1 MKKSPFEI
9 RLMRSDDFNAI
20 VKLDEKVVQV
30 SRADYYRLKFEE
42 LIQSTDRLPAS
53 LVAEQGDGKILGF
66 IMGAIFIGE
75 YGISEEATLETIVV
89 DPDHRNKG
97 IGRSLIDEFANHLSS
112 LGARKISTLV
122 NSTDSEL
129 MHFFGENR
137 FSPSKTINLE
147 RITRN

>member
-20 VKLDEKVVQV
+20 VKLDEKVVQG

-97 IGRSLIDEFANHLSS
+97 IGKSLIDEFADHLSA

-147 RITRN
+147 RITRD

>member
-1 MKKSPFEI
+1 MKKSFFEI

-75 YGISEEATLETIVV
+75 YGISREATLETIVV

-97 IGRSLIDEFANHLSS
+97 IGKSLIDEFADHLSS

-122 NSTDSEL
+122 NSTDSKL
-129 MHFFGENR
+129 MHFFAENR